1 MSAQPAYEPHT
12 HTEAPATP
20 VAREPVGG
28 ILIRIVL
35 TLAGAAGLIIGGFM
49 NWTGGANGTDLSY
62 RAFYRP
68 VFVDGSFFTTVGVV
82 MIGLGLVALL
92 GAAPRTGILTSFAGV
107 LGIAGFT
114 LFVIQLGRADRPLP
128 ASIDA
133 GAWVALAGAIVA
145 LAAGFFGRRQVVVT
159 GTRPVAVG

>member
-12 HTEAPATP
+12 HTAAPAAP

-28 ILIRIVL
+28 ILIRILL
-35 TLAGAAGLIIGGFM
+35 TLAGVAGLIISAFM

-68 VFVDGSFFTTVGVV
+68 VFVDGSFLTTVGAV

-92 GAAPRTGILTSFAGV
+92 GLAPRTGILTSLAGV

-114 LFVIQLGRADRPLP
+114 LFVIQLGRADQPLP
-128 ASIDA
+128 GSIDA
-133 GAWVALAGAIVA
+133 GAWIALAGGTVA
-145 LAAGFFGRRQVVVT
+145 LVAGFFGRRRVVMT
-159 GTRPVAVG
+159 GPVAVE